1 MDVYHRIGFNPRR
14 SPGLKEI
21 IESLGISYNV
31 APLPG
36 YEVGLIYFDIYE
48 SDPAWPELHKI
59 LEAWPVSVSDRY
71 DTIFTEEEI
80 LAAAWVRLVPIHES
94 GYLKPETPKW
104 RFLIYEKYCEGCGAY
119 EHQKG
124 LIRMAKEPSRP
135 KGSFVTPIGPYVL
148 FCSPDIE
155 QEIREAG
162 IQGYE
167 VWPVLEHRT
176 GKPFAHTVQIYVR
189 EVTNP
194 GLTRAEGLHPTRCEV
209 CGRTKYRPHMR
220 GVMYLRREA
229 FEGKEGVDIL
239 HSYEWFGSGHAAYRE
254 IIISNCFARLIL
266 EKGWKGVRLKVI
278 EVV

>member
-1 MDVYHRIGFNPRR
+1 MDVYHRVAFSPYR
-14 SPGLKEI
+14 SPELQQVVG
-21 IESLGISYNV
+21 SLGIPYHT
-31 APLPG
+31 LPG
-36 YEVGLIYFDIYE
+36 PDSKVGLIYLDIYE
-48 SDPAWPELHKI
+48 SDPAWPELAKA
-59 LEAWPVSVSDRY
+59 LEKWQAVDRY

-80 LAAAWVRLVPIHES
+80 LAAEWVRLVPVHES

-135 KGSFVTPIGPYVL
+135 RGSFVAPIGPYVL
-148 FCSPDIE
+148 FCSPDME
-155 QEIREAG
+155 QEIRESG

-189 EVTNP
+189 EVANP
-194 GLTRAEGLHPTRCEV
+194 GLTRAEELRPTRCEV

-220 GVMYLRREA
+220 GVMYLQREA
-229 FEGKEGVDIL
+229 FKGKEGVDIL

-254 IIISNCFARLIL
+254 IIISNRFARLIL
-266 EKGWKGVRLKVI
+266 EKGWKGVRMKVI